1 MAQFGNGVTWQF
13 DPLKILPE
21 TPSYGTAIA
30 GVASLDL
37 SGPSTDLLDS
47 TVHGEEWRTRVS
59 GLKDGGTASVTVRM
73 ETNAATHKAVRDA
86 VGILCA
92 HKFTFPK
99 AVSTNTTPFSWAN
112 NAIIQNYSISAPHDG
127 LLEMSV
133 SLQLSGAPTFVEEA
147 A

>member
-13 DPLKILPE
+13 DPTKQLAG
-21 TPSYGTAIA
+21 TPAYGTAVGA
-30 GVASLDL
+30 VTGLDL
-37 SGPSTDLLDS
+37 SGPTTDLLDS
-47 TVHGEEWRTRVS
+47 TVHGETWRTRVS
-59 GLKDGGTASVTVRM
+59 GLKDGGTASVTIRF
-73 ETNAATHKAVRDA
+73 ETNNVTHKAVRDA

-99 AVSTNTTPFSWAN
+99 KVSTNTTPFSWAN
-112 NAIIQNYSISAPHDG
+112 DAIIQNYSISAPHDG
-127 LLEMSV
+127 ILEMTA